1 MYFETAQPRDLA
13 AVAALVNNGYRGE
26 GSRAGWTTEAD
37 LFNGER
43 TNPNAL
49 AEDLEATTGRL
60 MLTMRETPG
69 SPIVGCVYLDTRV
82 APGKCYLGMLTVQP
96 GDQARGLGRALLN
109 AAEQKARD
117 TGAERMRLCVLSPRD
132 ELMAWYERRGY
143 RRTGETKPFPYEKA
157 HAERPTRG
165 DLEFVFFE
173 KALAA
178 PQTGSPE
185 NH

>member
-1 MYFETAQPRDLA
+1 MQFEKAEPRDLA
-13 AVAALVNNGYRGE
+13 TIAALVNSGYRGE

-37 LFNGER
+37 LFEGER
-43 TNPNAL
+43 TNANSL
-49 AEDLEATTGRL
+49 GEDLEAASGRL
-60 MLTMRETPG
+60 ILTLRETPG

-96 GDQARGLGRALLN
+96 GTQARGLGRALLT
-109 AAEQKARD
+109 AAEEKARE
-117 TGAERMRLCVLSPRD
+117 TGAERMRLCVLNPRD

-157 HAERPTRG
+157 HAEKPTRA

-173 KALAA
+173 KSL
-178 PQTGSPE
+178 
-185 NH
+185 